1 MTLILTFIASLLLA
15 WSQPSSQAASPASPA
30 AAPQRF
36 DMLVRADFFA
46 GFAGSEERL
55 AKAMTACEAA
65 LAADPKNA
73 EALVWHGAGLAF
85 NAGMAF
91 RKGDQATGIA
101 LWQRGLQEM
110 DAAVAMA
117 PESIGVL
124 IPRGALLLQA
134 TMNMQPEQARPL
146 LEMAV
151 GDYEHVLVLQSA
163 YFDTLGD
170 HPKGELLFGLAEG
183 FSRLGNADK
192 ARMYFNRL
200 IADAPA
206 SGQTPKAQMWLATGS
221 LPKSQGIGC
230 VGCHK

>member
-1 MTLILTFIASLLLA
+1 MTSILTFIASLLLA
-15 WSQPSSQAASPASPA
+15 WSQPLSPASPA
-30 AAPQRF
+30 TQPQRF
-36 DMLVRADFFA
+36 DMVVRADFFA

-55 AKAMTACEAA
+55 AKGMAACERT
-65 LAADPKNA
+65 LAADPANA
-73 EALVWHGAGLAF
+73 EALVWHGSGLAF

-91 RKGDQATGIA
+91 RKGDQETGMA

-117 PESIGVL
+117 PENIGVL

-134 TMNMQPEQARPL
+134 TMNMPPELARPL
-146 LEMAV
+146 LEKAV
-151 GDYEHVLVLQSA
+151 GDYEHVLALQSS

-183 FSRLGNADK
+183 FSRLGNTEK
-192 ARMYFNRL
+192 ARRYFNRL
-200 IADAPA
+200 IADAPT
-206 SGQTPKAQMWLATGS
+206 SGQAPKAQAWLTTGS
-221 LPKSQGIGC
+221 LPKSQGLGC